1 MSVRSGPES
10 PGSEGGS
17 AYDAVGYGMTFAI
30 STLLF
35 FIAGVWLDG
44 RLGSSPLFAFLGL
57 LVGGAAGFWWMYARL
72 TGVGEV
78 REEEEEDGPTDRE
91 VGG

>member
-10 PGSEGGS
+10 PGSETGS
-17 AYDAVGYGMTFAI
+17 AYDAVGYGMTFAL

-35 FIAGVWLDG
+35 FIAGVWVDG

-57 LVGGAAGFWWMYARL
+57 LMGGGAGFWWMYARL
-72 TGVGEV
+72 TGVGETG
-78 REEEEEDGPTDRE
+78 EEEDGPDDRE
-91 VGG
+91 IGG

>member
-10 PGSEGGS
+10 NGSDRNS
-17 AYDAVGYGMTFAI
+17 AYDAVGYGMTFAL

-35 FIAGVWLDG
+35 FIAGVWVDG

-72 TGVGEV
+72 TGAGET
-78 REEEEEDGPTDRE
+78 RETEDGSAGRE
-91 VGG
+91 IGG